1 MKTTVQLRKA
11 HTLYKNIPKRVSGVL
26 AISIITIAAGSVA
39 LAWGPDRPIY
49 TTQQPADHVTFNSIT
64 DNPEYGDERN
74 FVRVKEATADNST
87 YSDDTKVEP
96 GKDYEVYVYYH
107 NNASKTLNDD
117 AHGQKGIA
125 RDARLRMAFPGG
137 LKANERTGI
146 TGYISASN
154 ASPGEVYDNSYLTS
168 TTDVAL
174 RYIPGSAVVTN
185 GGAISGQTLPDS
197 LFSTGALL
205 GYDSLNGV
213 IPGCNEFAGYVKFKF
228 RADAPNF
235 TIKKQVSP
243 AGANKWQ
250 DKIVAR
256 LGDKIDYLISYQ
268 NTGSVQQDSV
278 IVKDALPVGT
288 NYVPG
293 STSLANSKAPEGGQ
307 SPDSVT
313 TTGLNIGSYSPK
325 GTAYVKLSAT
335 IGDEIQKCGVN
346 ELVNYAT
353 IITPNGN
360 KQATATVTVD
370 VPCQPDECK
379 PGVPKGD
386 DRCKE
391 VCVPA
396 EGQVVDAN
404 GNCVTVTGSLP
415 TTGPA
420 ETILTLVGVGA
431 LAAGFTYWYRSRQTL
446 KKALAGVTLEQEE
459 KAHDAP
465 KLLKARTH
473 THDAHTTHRR

>member
-1 MKTTVQLRKA
+1 MRITQ
-11 HTLYKNIPKRVSGVL
+11 HFNIKQYINKPVVGAAVV
-26 AISIITIAAGSVA
+26 AAAAVITGATA
-39 LAWGPDRPIY
+39 LAWGPERP
-49 TTQQPADHVTFNSIT
+49 TFTGENPADYVTFNSIT
-64 DNPEYGDERN
+64 NNPQVGDERN
-74 FVRVKEATADNST
+74 FVRIREAGTSSYVDEM
-87 YSDDTKVEP
+87 KLQP
-96 GKDYEVYVYYH
+96 GKEYEVVNYYH
-107 NNASKTLNDD
+107 NNAKTSLNES
-117 AHGQKGIA
+117 GVGIA
-125 RDARLRMAFPGG
+125 KDVM
-137 LKANERTGI
+137 LKADVPTVVKPGERGKVSAAI
-146 TGYISASN
+146 TSSN
-154 ASPGEVYDNSYLTS
+154 ANPTRVWDEAYITAD
-168 TTDVAL
+168 TDVAL
-174 RYIPGSAVVTN
+174 RYVPNSAVVKSN
-185 GGAISGQTLPDS
+185 GAVNGQVLPTS
-197 LFSTGALL
+197 LFTTGALL

-213 IPGCNEFAGYVKFKF
+213 LPGCVEFAGTVTYKLKV
-228 RADAPNF
+228 DAPGFNV
-235 TIKKQVSP
+235 TKQVSKK
-243 AGANKWQ
+243 GANTWQ
-250 DKIVAR
+250 NNVVAKPGEIVDFR
-256 LGDKIDYLISYQ
+256 IGYD
-268 NTGSVQQDSV
+268 NTGSMQQDEV
-278 IVKDALPVGT
+278 VVKDALPTGMT
-288 NYVPG
+288 YVPG
-293 STSLANSKAPEGGQ
+293 STSLKNAKAPNGSAQ
-307 SPDSVT
+307 ADAVAT
-313 TTGLNIGSYSPK
+313 NGLNIGSYAAKSN
-325 GTAYVKLSAT
+325 AYVTLSAKV
-335 IGDEIQKCGVN
+335 GQELQKCGVN
-346 ELVNYAT
+346 ELINTAT
-353 IITPNGN
+353 IITANGN

>member
-1 MKTTVQLRKA
+1 MKTTTKL
-11 HTLYKNIPKRVSGVL
+11 HSLYQAVPKRVAGVL
-26 AISIITIAAGSVA
+26 AVSVITVAAGATA
-39 LAWGPDRPIY
+39 LAWGPDRPTY
-49 TTQQPADHVTFNSIT
+49 TTKNPADHVTFNSIT

-74 FVRVKEATADNST
+74 FVRIKDASSPSSA

-107 NNASKTLNDD
+107 NNASKTLNDA

-125 RDARLRMAFPGG
+125 KDAKLRMAMPGG
-137 LKANERTGI
+137 LKAGERTGI

-154 ASPGEVYDNSYLTS
+154 AAPGEVYDNSYMTA

-174 RYIPGSAVVTN
+174 RYIPGSATITS
-185 GGAISGQTLPDS
+185 GGAINGQKLPDS

-213 IPGCNEFAGYVKFKF
+213 IPGCNEYAGYVKFKF

-250 DKIVAR
+250 DKIVAKV
-256 LGDKIDYLISYQ
+256 GDKIDYLISYQ
-268 NTGSVQQDSV
+268 NTGSVQQDDV
-278 IVKDALPVGT
+278 IVKDALPIGT
-288 NYVPG
+288 SYVPG
-293 STSLANSKAPEGGQ
+293 STSLANSKTPRGST
-307 SPDSVT
+307 SPDAVAT
-313 TTGLNIGSYSPK
+313 NGLNIGSYAPK
-325 GTAYVKLSAT
+325 GTAYIKLSAT
-335 IGDEIQKCGVN
+335 IGAELQKCGVN

-370 VPCQPDECK
+370 APCKPDECK
-379 PGVPKGD
+379 PGIPQGD
-386 DRCKE
+386 ARC
-391 VCVPA
+391 A
-396 EGQVVDAN
+396 EAVA
-404 GNCVTVTGSLP
+404 TPTTLP

-420 ETILTLVGVGA
+420 ETILTLVGIAA
-431 LAAGFTYWYRSRQTL
+431 LVAGFTYWYRSRQNL
-446 KKALAGVTLEQEE
+446 KKALAGVNLEHEE

-465 KLLKARTH
+465 KLLKARTD
-473 THDAHTTHRR
+473 TKKEDDKTSL